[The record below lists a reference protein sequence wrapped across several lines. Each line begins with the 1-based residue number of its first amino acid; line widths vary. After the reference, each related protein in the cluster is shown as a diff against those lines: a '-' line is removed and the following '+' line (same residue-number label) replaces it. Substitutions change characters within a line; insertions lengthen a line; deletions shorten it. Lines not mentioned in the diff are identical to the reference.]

1 MVIVSDGVETTSR
14 ADFETTIQRV
24 LADDSQIFVVQ
35 TGLYDSANL
44 RALAAERRM
53 QQLANQTGGAVY
65 IPKTT
70 SELDT
75 AFEQIAADLSQQYV
89 LSYYAGDE
97 RHDGSFH
104 VIELKIKSRQ
114 ELRVRARK
122 GYYSPKPSNVAE
134 KER

>member
-1 MVIVSDGVETTSR
+1 
-14 ADFETTIQRV
+14 
-24 LADDSQIFVVQ
+24 
-35 TGLYDSANL
+35 
-44 RALAAERRM
+44 M

-97 RHDGSFH
+97 RRDGSFH

-114 ELRVRARK
+114 DLRVRARK
-122 GYYSPKPSNVAE
+122 GYYSLKPSNVAE
-134 KER
+134 KEQ